1 MPMKIAL
8 TQITS
13 EGFPFKYRGR
23 YDQFSVLKEL
33 VASGDVHSFSPIK
46 IEATLTA
53 KPDFIEVVG
62 KVTTRVGM
70 DCSRCLNTFTY
81 EMDQKFLLR
90 FSQQIPQDLSPD
102 EDADLEL
109 TADQVG
115 LIFFEGGELDLH
127 DVIQEQVV
135 LALPFKPLCSETCKG
150 LCPKCGMDLNDGNCA
165 CGNNGSG
172 SPFDVLKN
180 LKLS

>member
-1 MPMKIAL
+1 MKIAL

-13 EGFPFKYRGR
+13 EGFPFKYSGR

-33 VASGDVHSFSPIK
+33 IASGDIHSFSPIE

-53 KPDFIEVVG
+53 KPDFIEAVG
-62 KVTTRVGM
+62 HVSTRVGL
-70 DCSRCLNTFTY
+70 DCSRCLKTFTH
-81 EMDQKFLLR
+81 EMNQKFLLR
-90 FSQQIPQDLSPD
+90 FSEQIPQDISPD
-102 EDADLEL
+102 EEDDIEL

-115 LIFFEGGELDLH
+115 LIFIEGGELDLH
-127 DVIQEQVV
+127 DVVQEQVI

-150 LCPKCGMDLNDGNCA
+150 LCPKCGMDLNEGNCA
-165 CGNNGSG
+165 CGNNGGG

>member
-1 MPMKIAL
+1 MKIAL

-13 EGFPFKYRGR
+13 EGFLFKYSGR
-23 YDQFSVLKEL
+23 FDQFNVLKEL
-33 VASGDVHSFSPIK
+33 VASGDIHSFSPIM

-53 KPDFIEVVG
+53 KPDFIEAAG
-62 KVTTRVGM
+62 KVTTLVGM
-70 DCSRCLNTFTY
+70 DCSRCLKPFTY
-81 EMDQKFLLR
+81 ELHQKFLLR
-90 FSQQIPQDLSPD
+90 FSQQIPQDISSEED
-102 EDADLEL
+102 EDLEL

-115 LIFFEGGELDLH
+115 LIYIEGGELDLH
-127 DVIQEQVV
+127 DVIQEQIV
-135 LALPFKPLCSETCKG
+135 LALPYKPLCSEACKG
-150 LCPKCGMDLNDGNCA
+150 LCPKCGTDLNDGKCT